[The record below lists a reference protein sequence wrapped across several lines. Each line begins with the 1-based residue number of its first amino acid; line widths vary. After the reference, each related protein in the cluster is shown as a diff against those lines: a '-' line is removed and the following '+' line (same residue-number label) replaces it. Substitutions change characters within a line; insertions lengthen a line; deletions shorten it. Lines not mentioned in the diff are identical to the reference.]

1 MTELEVGEKEKE
13 LGRAAANAAAADNA
27 REMIHGKNAEVR
39 LTREGYKVSG
49 GSLLLPP
56 IFACEFGKPPEMEL
70 GGRNVLVLEARMNI
84 HLMLST
90 SPALESSS
98 FSSVRGVRLIH
109 SLPVPVI
116 TAGLVCRS
124 FRRLRR

>member
-13 LGRAAANAAAADNA
+13 LGEGGQRPDAVAADNA

-49 GSLLLPP
+49 CSLVALAATPRVR
-56 IFACEFGKPPEMEL
+56 IRQTARNGA
-70 GGRNVLVLEARMNI
+70 RWNVLVLEARMNI

-98 FSSVRGVRLIH
+98 FSSVRLIH
-109 SLPVPVI
+109 SLPQSSPQD
-116 TAGLVCRS
+116 
-124 FRRLRR
+124 